1 MTKEHF
7 IHKTLFFIKSKP
19 IATEKSIF
27 KYKNN
32 NFLRDGDKI
41 QVSELIDLLKTQVT
55 TDKINDQFIKVIDRW
70 GNKNE
75 DD

>member
-19 IATEKSIF
+19 VAIEKSLF

-41 QVSELIDLLKTQVT
+41 QVNELIDLLKKKIT
-55 TDKINDQFIKVIDRW
+55 TGKINDQFVKVINKW